1 MNNLLEQFKEKVLN
15 TDESFTIKTKSYD
28 YCFLLNK
35 VNDVKLIYASKS
47 FSSTYF
53 HIDRD
58 IKFELSA
65 IIKGEEIYI
74 IDRYFFD
81 IWSDDY
87 DKINELN
94 DNDIYLFDMY
104 KKELYQNILDTTFRR
119 FYDDLEYDDINEI
132 DEFILKRVKRDVK
145 MEILYNKDYSQNIDM
160 EYNYSDYIYIK
171 HLCGLEDIFELTSKK
186 LNTENEI
193 NKWINKK
200 SQIKAIQYIRENID
214 KFLNENEINLYNS
227 IKELDKLNCKKVN
240 IEFELNGYVA
250 SGKIELEKIEFA
262 IIDND
267 NFGEFDFET
276 RDKGKQ
282 LLRKLN
288 INNYSD
294 EKQLT
299 YDKITRISYR
309 GKDVFVRK

>member
-94 DNDIYLFDMY
+94 DNTLN
-104 KKELYQNILDTTFRR
+104 NIL
-119 FYDDLEYDDINEI
+119 
-132 DEFILKRVKRDVK
+132 
-145 MEILYNKDYSQNIDM
+145 
-160 EYNYSDYIYIK
+160 
-171 HLCGLEDIFELTSKK
+171 
-186 LNTENEI
+186 NTI
-193 NKWINKK
+193 SFTVIH
-200 SQIKAIQYIRENID
+200 S
-214 KFLNENEINLYNS
+214 FNS
-227 IKELDKLNCKKVN
+227 IHL
-240 IEFELNGYVA
+240 
-250 SGKIELEKIEFA
+250 
-262 IIDND
+262 
-267 NFGEFDFET
+267 
-276 RDKGKQ
+276 
-282 LLRKLN
+282 
-288 INNYSD
+288 
-294 EKQLT
+294 
-299 YDKITRISYR
+299 
-309 GKDVFVRK
+309 

>member
-1 MNNLLEQFKEKVLN
+1 MNNLLEQFKEKVLS

-35 VNDVKLIYASKS
+35 VNDVKLIYGSKS
-47 FSSTYF
+47 LNNTYF
-53 HIDRD
+53 YINRS
-58 IKFELSA
+58 IKYELSA
-65 IIKGEEIYI
+65 IIKDEKIYL

-87 DKINELN
+87 NKINELN

-104 KKELYQNILDTTFRR
+104 KTELYQNILDTTFKR

-160 EYNYSDYIYIK
+160 EYNYSYEIYIK
-171 HLCGLEDIFELTSKK
+171 HLCGLENLYELTSIN

-193 NKWINKK
+193 NKWIGKK
-200 SQIKAIQYIRENID
+200 SQIKAKQYIKENID

-262 IIDND
+262 IINND

-299 YDKITRISYR
+299 YDKIARISYR